1 MGCYDFWFKNVD
13 TTYQRA
19 MNLIFYDLIGIKFE
33 IYIDDVV
40 VKLDTMDNH
49 LANLRLVLERMR
61 WYGLKMNLLKCMFG
75 VSDE

>member
-19 MNLIFYDLIGIKFE
+19 MNLIFHDLIGIKFE
-33 IYIDDVV
+33 IYINDVV

>member
-61 WYGLKMNLLKCMFG
+61 WYGLK
-75 VSDE
+75 

>member
-49 LANLRLVLERMR
+49 LANLRLVLERIR

>member
-49 LANLRLVLERMR
+49 LANLHLVLERMR